1 MMNYIWAGIMLV
13 SILCGM
19 ATGRVSQVS
28 QAMFTGAEDAVTLVL
43 SLLGAMCL
51 WSGIMRVADQGGV
64 TNGLARLFS
73 PLLKKLFPGLPADG
87 KAARAISMNISA
99 NLLGMGN
106 AATPLGIAAMQ
117 ELAKA
122 NPSPDTAD
130 NRMVTFVV
138 INTAS
143 LQLIPSTIAVIRSNY
158 GCATPFDIIPAI
170 VVSSLCAL
178 TVGIVMAKLL
188 GRRNR
193 LG

>member
-1 MMNYIWAGIMLV
+1 MMNAIWAGIMIV
-13 SILCGM
+13 SILCGA
-19 ATGRVSQVS
+19 ATGRISQVS
-28 QAMFTGAEDAVTLVL
+28 QAMFTGASDAVSLVI

-51 WSGIMRVADQGGV
+51 WSGMMRVADQGGI
-64 TNGLARLFS
+64 TNALARLFR
-73 PLLKKLFPGLPADG
+73 PVLRLLFPGLPPDG

-117 ELAKA
+117 ELARD
-122 NPSPDTAD
+122 NRGSDTAS
-130 NRMVTFVV
+130 NHMVTFVV
-138 INTAS
+138 MNTAC

-158 GCATPFDIIPAI
+158 GCQTPFDIIPAI

-178 TVGIVMAKLL
+178 AVGIVMAKLL
-188 GRRNR
+188 GRRKA